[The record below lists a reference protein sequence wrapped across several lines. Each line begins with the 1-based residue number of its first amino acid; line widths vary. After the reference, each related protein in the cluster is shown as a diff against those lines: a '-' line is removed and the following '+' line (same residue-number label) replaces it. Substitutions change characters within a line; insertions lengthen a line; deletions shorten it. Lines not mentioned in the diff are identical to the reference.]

1 MLILSYRAFVKKDRG
16 RIAFFERDGIIMI
29 KGPYGVLMT
38 PFDEDGKV
46 DFASYE
52 KELDFLAKS
61 QIGGF
66 FVCGTTGEFI
76 STSIEENKKMIK
88 FAMDFFKGKK
98 KLLAGASSPNYQTTV
113 DYMKYAYSLGYET
126 AVICPPYY
134 FTMGA
139 EDVYRYYARLA
150 DEDICDIL
158 LYRIPM
164 FTNTIEIPVFERLLD
179 KKRIVAMKDSS
190 ANMKQIAHE
199 ADIISRTRPDF
210 SLMSGT
216 DDCLVPALVCGCKG
230 SMTAFSVILPE
241 LNSKIYS
248 LMAEG
253 KIAEANKVNQ
263 SYLKLLRLAD
273 SAMFPSGYKY
283 IFSRRGFKMGT
294 CQAEDREKLE
304 SMKSDIDEEL
314 KELGVI

>member
-1 MLILSYRAFVKKDRG
+1 
-16 RIAFFERDGIIMI
+16 MI
-29 KGPYGVLMT
+29 QGPYGVLMT
-38 PFDEDGKV
+38 PFKEDGKV
-46 DFASYE
+46 DYAAYE
-52 KELDFLAKS
+52 KELDFVSKS
-61 QIGGF
+61 DIGGF

-76 STSIEENKKMIK
+76 SLSQEENKEMLK

-98 KLLAGASSPNYQTTV
+98 QLLAGASSPNYQTTV
-113 DYMKYAYSLGYET
+113 DYMKYAASIGYET

-139 EDVYRYYARLA
+139 EDVYRYYERLA

-164 FTNTIEIPVFERLLD
+164 FTNTIEIPVFERLLE

-199 ADIISRTRPDF
+199 ADIINRKRPDF
-210 SLMSGT
+210 VLMSGT
-216 DDCLVPALVCGCKG
+216 DDCLLPALVCGCKG

-241 LNSKIYS
+241 INAKIYE
-248 LMAEG
+248 LFYEG
-253 KIAEANKVNQ
+253 KIAEANALNQ

-283 IFSRRGFKMGT
+283 IFSRRGFNMGS
-294 CQAEDREKLE
+294 CQAEDRVKLE
-304 SMKSDIDEEL
+304 SMKADIDNEL
-314 KELGVI
+314 RILGVVK

>member
-1 MLILSYRAFVKKDRG
+1 
-16 RIAFFERDGIIMI
+16 MI
-29 KGPYGVLMT
+29 KGSYGVLLT
-38 PFDEDGKV
+38 PFTEDGRV
-46 DFASYE
+46 NFAEYE
-52 KELDFLAKS
+52 KELDFLSKTD
-61 QIGGF
+61 IDGF

-76 STSIEENKKMIK
+76 SLSPDENKKMLK
-88 FAMDFFKGKK
+88 FAMDFFGGKK

-113 DYMKYAYSLGYET
+113 DYMKFATSLGYET

-139 EDVYRYYARLA
+139 EDVLRYYASLA

-199 ADIISRTRPDF
+199 VDIINRNRTDF

-216 DDCLVPALVCGCKG
+216 DDCLVPSLLCGCRG

-241 LNSKIYS
+241 INAKIYS
-248 LMAEG
+248 LFNEG
-253 KIAEANKVNQ
+253 KIVEANTLNQ
-263 SYLKLLRLAD
+263 SYLRLLRLAD

-283 IFSRRGFKMGT
+283 IFSRRGFDMGT
-294 CQAEDREKLE
+294 CQAEDRAKLE
-304 SMKSDIDEEL
+304 SMKSAIDTEL
-314 KELGVI
+314 RKLGVI

>member
-1 MLILSYRAFVKKDRG
+1 
-16 RIAFFERDGIIMI
+16 MI
-29 KGPYGVLMT
+29 EGAYGVLLT
-38 PFDEDGKV
+38 PFDENGKV
-46 DFASYE
+46 DYAAYE
-52 KELDFLAKS
+52 KELDFVSKTDV
-61 QIGGF
+61 GGF
-66 FVCGTTGEFI
+66 FVCGTTGEFV
-76 STSIEENKKMIK
+76 SLSPEENKEMLK

-98 KLLAGASSPNYQTTV
+98 KLLAGASSPNYHTTV

-139 EDVYRYYARLA
+139 EDVYRYFARLA

-164 FTNTIEIPVFERLLD
+164 FTSTIERDVFERLLE

-199 ADIISRTRPDF
+199 VDIINRRRPEF
-210 SLMSGT
+210 VLMSGT
-216 DDCLVPALVCGCKG
+216 DDCLVPALLCGCKG

-241 LNSKIYS
+241 INAKIYS
-248 LMAEG
+248 LFNAG
-253 KIAEANKVNQ
+253 QIKEANELNQ
-263 SYLKLLRLAD
+263 SYLKLLRMAD
-273 SAMFPSGYKY
+273 SVMFPSGYKY
-283 IFSRRGFKMGT
+283 IFSRRGFEMGS

-304 SMKSDIDEEL
+304 KLEWKIDREL
-314 KELGVI
+314 RNLGVMK

>member
-1 MLILSYRAFVKKDRG
+1 
-16 RIAFFERDGIIMI
+16 MI
-29 KGPYGVLMT
+29 EGPYGVLLT
-38 PFDEDGKV
+38 PFDENGKV
-46 DFASYE
+46 DYAAYE
-52 KELDFLAKS
+52 KELDFVSKTDV
-61 QIGGF
+61 GGF
-66 FVCGTTGEFI
+66 FVCGTTGEFV
-76 STSIEENKKMIK
+76 SLSPEENKEMLK

-98 KLLAGASSPNYQTTV
+98 KLLAGASSPNYHTTV

-139 EDVYRYYARLA
+139 EDVYRYFARLA

-164 FTNTIEIPVFERLLD
+164 FTSTIERDVFERLLE

-199 ADIISRTRPDF
+199 VDIINRRRPEF
-210 SLMSGT
+210 VLMSGT
-216 DDCLVPALVCGCKG
+216 DDCLVPALLCGCKG

-241 LNSKIYS
+241 INAKIYS
-248 LMAEG
+248 LFNAG
-253 KIAEANKVNQ
+253 QIKEANELNQ
-263 SYLKLLRLAD
+263 SYLKLLRMAD
-273 SAMFPSGYKY
+273 SVMFPSGYKY
-283 IFSRRGFKMGT
+283 IFSRRGFEMGS

-304 SMKSDIDEEL
+304 KLEWKIDREL
-314 KELGVI
+314 RNLGVMK